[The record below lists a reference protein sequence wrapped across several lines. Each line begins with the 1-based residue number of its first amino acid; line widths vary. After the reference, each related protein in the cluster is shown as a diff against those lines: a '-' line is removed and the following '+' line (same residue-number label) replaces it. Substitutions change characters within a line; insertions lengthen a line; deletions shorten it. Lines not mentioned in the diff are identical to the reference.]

1 MKAARMLSFVCIL
14 CSGCQMTCGIYLQKD
29 WKTEPCYPI
38 PDMHT
43 QAKIEMVKDWK

>member
-1 MKAARMLSFVCIL
+1 MKWIL
-14 CSGCQMTCGIYLQKD
+14 FCLPFLMGCQMTCGIYLQKD
-29 WKTEPCYPI
+29 WKTEPCYPV